1 MKTGLPHHRG
11 AAAKTARPAPCKVAS
26 PEDERM
32 RHGATQLWLLEYFEQ
47 GMSGKPD
54 DDVEALFDFSAN

>member
-1 MKTGLPHHRG
+1 MYG
-11 AAAKTARPAPCKVAS
+11 RPWDKIW
-26 PEDERM
+26 R
-32 RHGATQLWLLEYFEQ
+32 EYFEQ